1 MSKATTFSPEE
12 ISIFCDQ
19 IAMILNGG
27 IPIFEG
33 THILYEEMEEGRTKE
48 ILKKVDDN
56 VKAGMSFNEALKE
69 SGAFPTYMCE
79 MVKIGEMTGKLE
91 DIMHSLSGFY
101 ERENLVK
108 NSIRRV
114 ISYPTVLLGMM
125 AVILMV
131 LVGKILPM
139 FEDIFLELDGGT
151 GTTIGIMNT
160 SILVSRI
167 IVAVVLV
174 MLAALLIGIIWY
186 RFRGGSAMIT
196 NILNNN
202 PFSAGLADKISI
214 GKFLATLAVMNA
226 GGVEMTEA
234 VKNASKVVENK
245 KTLAKIDKCISL
257 LEADEKPEFAFK
269 ETGLLNSLYSK
280 MFGVARMSGSGDT
293 ILFKLV
299 NRFDD
304 EINSRLNSLASVIET
319 ILVVV
324 LSVIVG
330 AVLISVMMPL
340 MSVIASIG

>member
-33 THILYEEMEEGRTKE
+33 THIIYEEMDEGRTKD

-56 VKAGMSFNEALKE
+56 VKSGLSFNEALKE

-91 DIMHSLSGFY
+91 DIMHSLSSFY

-108 NSIRRV
+108 NSIRSV

-160 SILVSRI
+160 SILVSKI
-167 IVAVVLV
+167 IVGVVLV
-174 MLAALLIGIIWY
+174 LLAVLLIGIAWY
-186 RFRGGSAMIT
+186 KFKGGSAMIT
-196 NILNNN
+196 SILNNN

-234 VKNASKVVENK
+234 VKNAAKVVENK
-245 KTLAKIDKCISL
+245 RTLAKIDKCVKL
-257 LEADEKPEFAFK
+257 LEADEEPEIAFK
-269 ETGLLNSLYSK
+269 ETGLLNSLHSK

-299 NRFDD
+299 NRFDGD
-304 EINSRLNSLASVIET
+304 INSRLNSLASVIET

-324 LSVIVG
+324 LSIIVG

>member
-1 MSKATTFSPEE
+1 
-12 ISIFCDQ
+12 
-19 IAMILNGG
+19 
-27 IPIFEG
+27 
-33 THILYEEMEEGRTKE
+33 
-48 ILKKVDDN
+48 
-56 VKAGMSFNEALKE
+56 
-69 SGAFPTYMCE
+69 
-79 MVKIGEMTGKLE
+79 
-91 DIMHSLSGFY
+91 
-101 ERENLVK
+101 
-108 NSIRRV
+108 
-114 ISYPTVLLGMM
+114 M

-269 ETGLLNSLYSK
+269 ETGLLNSLHSK

>member
-27 IPIFEG
+27 IPIYEG
-33 THILYEEMEEGRTKE
+33 AQILYEEMDEGRTKD
-48 ILKKVDDN
+48 ILKKVADN
-56 VKAGMSFNEALKE
+56 VKVGMSFNEALKE

-91 DIMHSLSGFY
+91 EIMHSLSGFY

-108 NSIRRV
+108 NSIRNV
-114 ISYPTVLLGMM
+114 ISYPTILLGMM
-125 AVILMV
+125 AVILLV

-139 FEDIFLELDGGT
+139 FENIFLELDGGT
-151 GTTIGIMNT
+151 GTTIGLMNT
-160 SILVSRI
+160 SILISKI
-167 IVAVVLV
+167 IVIVVLV
-174 MLAALLIGIIWY
+174 LLAVLLIGIAWY
-186 RFRGGSAMIT
+186 RAKGGSAMIT

-202 PFSAGLADKISI
+202 PLSSGLADKISI
-214 GKFLATLAVMNA
+214 GKFFATLAVMNA

-234 VKNASKVVENK
+234 VKNAAKVVENK
-245 KTLAKIDKCISL
+245 KTLAKIEKSISL
-257 LEADEKPEFAFK
+257 LENGEKPEEAFK
-269 ETGLLNSLYSK
+269 KSGLLNSLHSK

-299 NRFDD
+299 NRFDED
-304 EINSRLNSLASVIET
+304 INSRLNSLASVVET

-324 LSVIVG
+324 LSIIVG